1 MVLKN
6 LITNFNIS
14 FVLLLFILIHIIN
27 LFLIETSIRNKFFLF
42 LILFFFFFC
51 LGLYYSLD
59 GIVFLFVISELSVLL
74 IFITMFSQL
83 YSYSN
88 KSIKSVSNIFFIILL
103 VFNIIYYDTKVL
115 SYENF
120 YSFYNIQVN
129 DFYYFYNYFFEK
141 QILVTILIIFII
153 TFYSIFFI
161 ILYFNLKK
169 RQNTEQTKFKQLN
182 ILRKQNI
189 LHQSNYT
196 TKTRIFKKINVS
208 KKFILYP
215 EWFQW
220 YIISQSY
227 TD

>member
-6 LITNFNIS
+6 LITNFNIL

-196 TKTRIFKKINVS
+196 TKTRIFKK
-208 KKFILYP
+208 
-215 EWFQW
+215 
-220 YIISQSY
+220 
-227 TD
+227 

>member
-6 LITNFNIS
+6 LITNFNIL
-14 FVLLLFILIHIIN
+14 FLLLLVILIHIIN
-27 LFLIETSIRNKFFLF
+27 LFLIETNIRNKFFLF
-42 LILFFFFFC
+42 LVLFFYFFC

-83 YSYSN
+83 YSYSSKTT
-88 KSIKSVSNIFFIILL
+88 KSLSNIFFVLL
-103 VFNIIYYDTKVL
+103 LIFNIIYYDTKIL

-161 ILYFNLKK
+161 VLYFNLKK

-189 LHQSNYT
+189 LHQSNYN
-196 TKTRIFKKINVS
+196 TKTRIFKK
-208 KKFILYP
+208 
-215 EWFQW
+215 
-220 YIISQSY
+220 
-227 TD
+227 